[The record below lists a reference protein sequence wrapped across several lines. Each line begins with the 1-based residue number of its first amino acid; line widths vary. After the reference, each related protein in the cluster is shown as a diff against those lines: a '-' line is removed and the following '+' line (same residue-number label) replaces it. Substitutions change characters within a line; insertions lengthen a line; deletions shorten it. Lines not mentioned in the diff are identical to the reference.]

1 MAATPGVMLRASLTQ
16 DEWTALRK
24 LALDRKA
31 RVADLV
37 ADALRTAYL
46 NGEKS

>member
-1 MAATPGVMLRASLTQ
+1 MLRASITS

-24 LALDRKA
+24 LALDRKV
-31 RVADLV
+31 RTTDLV

-46 NGEKS
+46 NGGKS

>member
-1 MAATPGVMLRASLTQ
+1 VTVAPIMLRASITS

-24 LALDRKA
+24 LALDRKV
-31 RVADLV
+31 RTADLV

-46 NGEKS
+46 NGGKS